1 MKNYKVVKTLK
12 QKKNREKCKEY
23 YELMEKEGLEDL
35 EFDTYEFNEKDII
48 NHNLIVIKIL
58 NDRYDYNLQ
67 MIEDLEEDFEDLDED
82 EVEDLGAHIEE
93 NKNIILQK
101 EDLQKDI
108 ELSIDYLKEFKFEED
123 IKKKHIEKYGYYCQG
138 EKNEEY

>member
-67 MIEDLEEDFEDLDED
+67 MIEALEEEFQEYLEEDQIEEY
-82 EVEDLGAHIEE
+82 EENIEE
-93 NKNIILQK
+93 NKNIVLQK

-108 ELSIDYLKEFKFEED
+108 DTCIDYLKD
-123 IKKKHIEKYGYYCQG
+123 IKRGW
-138 EKNEEY
+138 